1 MSTNTLQLGI
11 VQVLSLKMKDYAV
24 LVKFRLSLLVVF
36 SSAIGYL
43 FAIQGSINWFL
54 FTQICLGGFFTTA
67 ASNAINQ
74 VIEKDFDAL
83 MSRTQNRPLPTSR
96 MTSIE
101 ALLVAGISAM
111 LGIGILWIYFNQL
124 AALFAA
130 VALISYAFV
139 YTPLKR
145 ISPIAV
151 FIGAIPG
158 ALPPLIGYVA
168 ATDRLDQVALILF
181 GIQFLWQF
189 PHFWAIAWV
198 AFDDYMQAGYKLL
211 PSSEGRTKFSA
222 LQNII
227 YILVLIPVS
236 LLPLYIGIT
245 GVVSAVII
253 FITGV
258 LFLYQSIQLYN
269 ECSIIAARRL
279 MFGSFLYLPIV
290 QLALL
295 FDKINL

>member
-1 MSTNTLQLGI
+1 MNSNTATVNIAQGI
-11 VQVLSLKMKDYAV
+11 SAKLKDYAA

-36 SSAIGYL
+36 SSGIGFL
-43 FAIQGSINWFL
+43 FAGYSSINWFL
-54 FTQICLGGFFTTA
+54 FSMICLGGFFTTA

-83 MSRTQNRPLPTSR
+83 MSRTQNRPLPTER
-96 MTSIE
+96 MNSIE
-101 ALLVAGISAM
+101 ALLIAGISAV

-130 VALISYAFV
+130 VALISYAFI

-145 ISPIAV
+145 YSPVAV

-181 GIQFLWQF
+181 GIQFFWQF

-198 AFDDYMQAGYKLL
+198 AFDDYMKAGYRLL

-227 YILVLIPVS
+227 YILVLIPIS
-236 LLPLYIGIT
+236 LVPFAIGLT
-245 GVVSAVII
+245 GWLSAIII
-253 FITGV
+253 FVTGLV
-258 LFLYQSIQLYN
+258 FLYQSIQLYA
-269 ECSIIAARRL
+269 ECSVAAARRL
-279 MFGSFLYLPIV
+279 MFGSFFYLPIV

-295 FDKINL
+295 FDRIQL

>member
-1 MSTNTLQLGI
+1 
-11 VQVLSLKMKDYAV
+11 VKDYAM

-36 SSAIGYL
+36 SSSIGYL
-43 FAIQGSINWFL
+43 FAVTGRINWFL
-54 FTQICLGGFFTTA
+54 FTMICLGGFFTTA

-74 VIEKDFDAL
+74 IIEKDFDAL

-96 MTSIE
+96 MNSVE
-101 ALLVAGISAM
+101 ALLIAGISAV
-111 LGIGILWIYFNQL
+111 LGIGILWFYFNQL

-130 VALISYAFV
+130 VALISYAFI

-145 ISPIAV
+145 ISSIAV

-168 ATDRLDQVALILF
+168 FTDRLDQIALILF

-198 AFDDYMQAGYKLL
+198 AFDDYLKAGYKLL

-222 LQNII
+222 LQNIV
-227 YILVLIPVS
+227 YILALIPVS

-245 GVVSAVII
+245 GITSAVII
-253 FITGV
+253 LITGL

-269 ECSIIAARRL
+269 DCSIAAARRL
-279 MFGSFLYLPIV
+279 MFGSFFYLPIV

>member
-1 MSTNTLQLGI
+1 MNGNITSLSIGQL
-11 VQVLSLKMKDYAV
+11 VASKLKDYAA

-36 SSAIGYL
+36 SSGIGYL
-43 FAIQGSINWFL
+43 FATSSTTDWL
-54 FTQICLGGFFTTA
+54 MFTLLCLGGFFTTS

-83 MSRTQNRPLPTSR
+83 MTRTQNRPLPTER
-96 MTSIE
+96 MNSIE
-101 ALLVAGISAM
+101 ALLVAGITAV

-130 VALISYAFV
+130 VALLTYAFI

-145 ISPIAV
+145 YSSVAV
-151 FIGAIPG
+151 FVGAIPG

-181 GIQFLWQF
+181 GIQFFWQF

-198 AFDDYMQAGYKLL
+198 AFDDYMKAGYRLL

-236 LLPLYIGIT
+236 MIPFALGIT
-245 GVVSAVII
+245 GWISAVII
-253 FITGV
+253 LLTGLV
-258 LFLYQSIQLYN
+258 FLYQSIQLYA
-269 ECSIIAARRL
+269 ECSIAAARRL

-295 FDKINL
+295 FDRIPL